1 MSSLIRK
8 INIQFD
14 LTTGLT
20 TDYKQPARQVWAGS
34 GRSGDVRRP
43 RGRAPV
49 IVTGILSDVSRQ
61 HDESGVEYAGE
72 ERRST
77 NSSNRCVGPHS
88 DTRQRRYSVDLTT
101 TTHSYGYTRNHHRR
115 QYRDF
120 GHVSRFLA
128 TALILRHGRDFRRIM
143 YKISTVE
150 LFWRQLGSLDNN
162 NNNNNKIIII
172 INAFV

>member
-49 IVTGILSDVSRQ
+49 IVTGILSGVSRQ

-77 NSSNRCVGPHS
+77 NSSNRCVGPNS

-101 TTHSYGYTRNHHRR
+101 TTHCYGYTTESPSPSIPWFRACVAMFGNRS
-115 QYRDF
+115 DF
-120 GHVSRFLA
+120 ASRSWFSADYVQNQHSGAFLA
-128 TALILRHGRDFRRIM
+128 TTWLIR
-143 YKISTVE
+143 
-150 LFWRQLGSLDNN
+150 
-162 NNNNNKIIII
+162 
-172 INAFV
+172 